1 MSDAERE
8 AFVFLL
14 LHLVSH
20 SDGCPGALVGERN
33 SCALC
38 CAFFPFIY
46 NTLCRSAPGFATPNR
61 DAYLEEV
68 AITREQV
75 FVASCAMGIRPDGH
89 TAAFCS
95 LVFAEEVVYLLRRM
109 LETPRWAALMFP
121 VFQQLLEITAAAV
134 EAERGDLTRPR
145 R

>member
-75 FVASCAMGIRPDGH
+75 FVASCAMASAP
-89 TAAFCS
+89 TATPPPSAP
-95 LVFAEEVVYLLRRM
+95 LVFAEEVVLPPAPHARD
-109 LETPRWAALMFP
+109 AALGRT
-121 VFQQLLEITAAAV
+121 L
-134 EAERGDLTRPR
+134 
-145 R
+145 